1 MLICNVNFLSRDTC
15 YFYSWLVDFLSKV
28 QASSKTFV
36 AGTIFSGYS
45 IAEEFMTFPRYVQ
58 ERRGMAFLSNLL
70 DLMNVRLYYFLCTIH
85 LLSVKMESVHLLW
98 HMACNIILWW
108 CLHFMEPFA
117 GHFLNHVDLVMIQ
130 WVPRRW
136 CTLKAC
142 RNSIPADDCKST
154 MMRLVAPLTC

>member
-98 HMACNIILWW
+98 HMACNRILWRYMMVSS
-108 CLHFMEPFA
+108 FYGA
-117 GHFLNHVDLVMIQ
+117 I
-130 WVPRRW
+130 
-136 CTLKAC
+136 C
-142 RNSIPADDCKST
+142 RSFFESCGFGDDSMGSTT
-154 MMRLVAPLTC
+154 MMYTKSMQK